1 MEMISRRD
9 VLLAGGAAGAA
20 VLLPGTPAASP
31 VPWGR
36 LDRRLRGRLVT
47 RSDPAYATA
56 RQLDLAQFDAVA
68 PRAVA
73 YCATPGDVALCLA
86 FAQDHDLPFAVRS
99 GGHSHGGYST
109 SRGLVV
115 DVSTLGAVAVEGRAA
130 GAAAVDGQAAGAL
143 AVDGPVARV
152 GTGARM
158 ADVLDALA
166 PHGLALPGAARATV
180 ATGGFVQGGGIGYLT
195 RALGAAC
202 DRVAS
207 ARVVLADG
215 RTVTASA
222 REHPDLFWALRG
234 GGGGNFGVVTSFT
247 MTPAAVGVVRVAS
260 LSWDWEHAADMLHGF
275 AHWLT
280 GAPRTVG
287 AAAVAVLDDAAPG
300 TAPFAGLVLMSTGT
314 GAQLAAEADRLRAYC
329 GPPSARS
336 LTALP
341 HRTFMRSAY
350 GCAALTTGQCRR
362 TPAGLLPRPA
372 YGTVRGRLFDRP
384 VPHTAWE
391 RALAVFDLARV
402 AGQTHKL
409 EVLALGGAA
418 SDPARTDTA
427 YVHRDALFAAN
438 FLSVVNDSPVT
449 PQAERAAR
457 RWTDAGFAAVDPYA
471 NGEAYQNFIDPSLP
485 GWRHAYYAENYPR
498 LAAVKSAY
506 DPHGAFRFPQG
517 IGGRD
522 TDTGPRTPR
531 TTTGPRTS

>member
-1 MEMISRRD
+1 MEAISRREI
-9 VLLAGGAAGAA
+9 LLGAGAA
-20 VLLPGTPAASP
+20 ALLPRMPP
-31 VPWGR
+31 VPWER
-36 LDRRLRGRLVT
+36 LERRLRGRLVT

-73 YCATPGDVALCLA
+73 YCATPGDIALCLA
-86 FAQDHDLPFAVRS
+86 FTQDHDLPFAVRS
-99 GGHSHGGYST
+99 GGHSYGGYST

-115 DVSTLGAVAVEGRAA
+115 DVSGIGAVAVD
-130 GAAAVDGQAAGAL
+130 GA
-143 AVDGPVARV
+143 VARI

-158 ADVLDALA
+158 VDILDALA
-166 PHGLALPGAARATV
+166 PHGLALPGGARATV
-180 ATGGFVQGGGIGYLT
+180 AAGGYVQGGGIGYLT
-195 RALGAAC
+195 RTLGTAC
-202 DRVAS
+202 DRVVS

-247 MTPAAVGVVRVAS
+247 MQPAAVDVVRVAS
-260 LSWDWEHAADMLHGF
+260 LSWDWEHAVDMLDGF
-275 AHWLT
+275 AHWLV

-287 AAAVAVLDDAAPG
+287 AAAVAVLGDAAPG
-300 TAPFAGLVLMSTGT
+300 NPPFAGLVLMSTGT
-314 GAQLAAEADRLRAYC
+314 EAQLAAEVGRLVAHS

-336 LTALP
+336 LTTTR
-341 HRTFMRSAY
+341 HRAFMRASY
-350 GCAALTTGQCRR
+350 GCETLTAAQCRR

-372 YGTVRGRLFDRP
+372 HGLVRGRLFGRP
-384 VPHTAWE
+384 APRAAWE
-391 RALAVFDLARV
+391 RALAVFDLARI

-427 YVHRDALFAAN
+427 YVHRDALYDIN

-449 PQAERAAR
+449 AEAERAAR
-457 RWTDAGFAAVDPYA
+457 RWADAGFAAVNPYA
-471 NGEAYQNFIDPSLP
+471 DGETYQNFIDPALR
-485 GWRHAYYAENYPR
+485 GWRHAYYAENYSR
-498 LAAVKSAY
+498 LTAVKAAY

-517 IGGRD
+517 IGREGA
-522 TDTGPRTPR
+522 GPRAA
-531 TTTGPRTS
+531 